1 MICIYDTIDTTIYF
15 IKRNY
20 FCVYRYRMKRENKFY
35 NLLHFY
41 FFYYNVYNVGIFVK
55 IFFFDNSFRL
65 SSSFVFCLRVKKKKI
80 YTKKYISEKEVF
92 NFLFSRYTIFI
103 WCKHTFYWIFFSV
116 CAIKMIKITDLTL
129 KKSHLWLIII
139 TFFIFE
145 ILNVLSDSSIDNN
158 IKLLASNNLKLRCKN
173 MIR

>member
-20 FCVYRYRMKRENKFY
+20 FCVYRYRMKQILQFITLLFFLFFLLQCIQCRNLCEN
-35 NLLHFY
+35 
-41 FFYYNVYNVGIFVK
+41 
-55 IFFFDNSFRL
+55 FFFDNSFRL

>member
-20 FCVYRYRMKRENKFY
+20 FCVYRYRMKQILQFITLLFFLFFLLQCVQCRNLCEN
-35 NLLHFY
+35 
-41 FFYYNVYNVGIFVK
+41 
-55 IFFFDNSFRL
+55 FFFDNSFRL

-145 ILNVLSDSSIDNN
+145 ILNILSDSSIDNN

>member
-20 FCVYRYRMKRENKFY
+20 FCVYRYRMKQILQFITLLFFLFFLLQCIQCRNLCEN
-35 NLLHFY
+35 
-41 FFYYNVYNVGIFVK
+41 
-55 IFFFDNSFRL
+55 FFFDNSFRHR
-65 SSSFVFCLRVKKKKI
+65 SCFVCELKKKKNLYEEI
-80 YTKKYISEKEVF
+80 HFRERSVQF
-92 NFLFSRYTIFI
+92 SFSRYTIFI

-145 ILNVLSDSSIDNN
+145 ILNILSDSSIDNN

>member
-1 MICIYDTIDTTIYF
+1 
-15 IKRNY
+15 
-20 FCVYRYRMKRENKFY
+20 MKRENKFY

-92 NFLFSRYTIFI
+92 NFLFRVTQY
-103 WCKHTFYWIFFSV
+103 
-116 CAIKMIKITDLTL
+116 
-129 KKSHLWLIII
+129 
-139 TFFIFE
+139 
-145 ILNVLSDSSIDNN
+145 LSDVSIPSIESSFRFAQS
-158 IKLLASNNLKLRCKN
+158 K
-173 MIR
+173 

>member
-1 MICIYDTIDTTIYF
+1 MIRLIQRYILLKEITS
-15 IKRNY
+15 
-20 FCVYRYRMKRENKFY
+20 VYIVIEWNKFY
-35 NLLHFY
+35 NLLHFYFFY

-55 IFFFDNSFRL
+55 IFFSIIH
-65 SSSFVFCLRVKKKKI
+65 FVFRHRSCFVCELKKKNLYEEI
-80 YTKKYISEKEVF
+80 HFRERSVQF
-92 NFLFSRYTIFI
+92 SFSRYTIFI

-145 ILNVLSDSSIDNN
+145 ILNILSDSSIDNN

>member
-20 FCVYRYRMKRENKFY
+20 FCVYRYIMKQILQFITLLFFLFFLLQCVQCRNLCEN
-35 NLLHFY
+35 
-41 FFYYNVYNVGIFVK
+41 
-55 IFFFDNSFRL
+55 FFFDNSFRL

-145 ILNVLSDSSIDNN
+145 ILNILSDSSIDNN